1 MRLAGRETGTD
12 SFVVVDFASWTS
24 GAKVYART
32 KLAVGMQECQELA
45 RIIRAYTSLALIGSY
60 CSKLYARIVDVT
72 VLSSGL
78 VFARAHRN
86 GIEYR

>member
-1 MRLAGRETGTD
+1 MRLAGDGTD
-12 SFVVVDFASWTS
+12 SFVVVDFAPWTS

-32 KLAVGMQECQELA
+32 KLAVGMHECQEFA
-45 RIIRAYTSLALIGSY
+45 RFIRAYTRLALIGSY
-60 CSKLYARIVDVT
+60 CSKISARIFDVT
-72 VLSSGL
+72 VLSSRQ